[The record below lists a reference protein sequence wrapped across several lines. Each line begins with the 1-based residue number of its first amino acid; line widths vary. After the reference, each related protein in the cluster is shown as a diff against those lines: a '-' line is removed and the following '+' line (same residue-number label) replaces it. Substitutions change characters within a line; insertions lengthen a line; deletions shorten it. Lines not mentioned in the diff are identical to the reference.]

1 MRTEEN
7 KIIFN
12 KKDHNG
18 EKYIAKTT
26 FCLQFSDKD
35 IRLVFS
41 LN

>member
-12 KKDHNG
+12 QKDHNG
-18 EKYIAKTT
+18 EKFIAKTT
-26 FCLQFSDKD
+26 FSLNFSDKD
-35 IRLVFS
+35 IRVVFS